1 MKHKDYWRNSILME
15 APSKVTVTKPN
26 SRENSDEHY
35 IIDLCDEV
43 LGEKANRQHCFDFLR
58 GDACKNFPLGKKL
71 PVDAYYDSLNL
82 VVEYYERQHTES
94 VEHFNKK
101 QTVSGVTRDEQR
113 KIYDE
118 RRKRVLPE
126 HGMDLVV
133 LSYADFMHNTQ
144 KRLVRDKSADLE
156 IVKQKLEKYICLK
169 RRSSQSR
176 ILPL

>member
-1 MKHKDYWRNSILME
+1 MQKLSI
-15 APSKVTVTKPN
+15 
-26 SRENSDEHY
+26 R
-35 IIDLCDEV
+35 
-43 LGEKANRQHCFDFLR
+43 
-58 GDACKNFPLGKKL
+58 KKL

-133 LSYADFMHNTQ
+133 LSYTDFMHNTQ
-144 KRLVRDKSADLE
+144 KRLVRDKSADIE

>member
-35 IIDLCDEV
+35 IIGLCDEV
-43 LGEKANRQHCFDFLR
+43 LGEKASRQHCFDFLR
-58 GDACKNFPLGKKL
+58 GDACENFPLGKKL

-113 KIYDE
+113 RIYDE

-126 HGMDLVV
+126 HGIDLVV
-133 LSYADFMHNTQ
+133 LSYTDFKHDNR
-144 KRLVRDKSADLE
+144 KRLVRDKKADLE
-156 IVKQKLEKYICLK
+156 TIEQKLTQYIDA
-169 RRSSQSR
+169 
-176 ILPL
+176 PAEVHED